1 MKYKIMDG
9 NEACSYV
16 SYNFTEVAGI
26 YPITPSSTMAE
37 LTDSW
42 ASNGKLNYFGSPV
55 KVVEMQSEAG
65 AAGMIHGSLQAGCLT
80 TTYTASQGLLLMIPN
95 MYKIA
100 GELLPCVINVAARSI
115 ATHALSILGDHQ
127 DIYATRMTG
136 FAHLASSSVQQVMD
150 LTGVAHLAAI
160 KGRVPFINFFD
171 GFRTSH
177 ELQKVRLID
186 TDKLKDLIDQDSLD
200 EFRKKALNPN
210 HPVTCGTTQN
220 DDIYFQATEVRNT
233 YYEKL
238 PDIVNDYMEEIN
250 KITGE
255 NYKPFNYYGSKVA
268 NRVIVAMGS
277 VCETI
282 REVVDTLNNNGEAVG
297 LIEVHLY
304 RPFSSKYLLDVLPY
318 TVEKIAVLDRTKEP
332 GSLGEPLY
340 LDVVGVI
347 NNSGRNIK
355 VIGGRYGLSSKNT
368 TPSDINGVYSYLKDK
383 ECKHDF
389 TVGIVDDITNKSIN
403 SVPIKVSDK
412 SVEFLIYGYGSDGMV
427 SACKDVMKITGDH
440 TNAYVQGY
448 FQYDSKKSGGVTKS
462 HLRFSKELIHSTYYV
477 ERPSLVMCTKESY
490 LKNFKMLDG
499 IKHNGIFILNTDKDE
514 KDALSLLSNHD
525 YNILVSK
532 NIKFY
537 IIDAFKLAKEV
548 GLDHKISSIM
558 ETVLFNVG
566 HIMDF
571 EFAKSKIIEDIEKKF
586 ANKGNDIVNK
596 NIDAINK
603 ALDYLKLVEVPN
615 NEKEE
620 EETETDDNIFGVIS
634 SGRGDSL
641 KVSDFLKYE
650 DGTYDPGL
658 SKQEKRN
665 ISDIGPC
672 FNKENCIQCNMCSFV
687 CPHAVIR
694 PFLLD
699 EEEVKNAPE
708 SLKSE
713 LMDANIKGQNLKY
726 AIGISLPD
734 CTGCKLCVNICPGR
748 KGEKA
753 LTIEKMEELKK
764 TKGDAYEYL
773 FNHVTEKKVM
783 PITTVKGSQF
793 VKPKFEFSGACSGC
807 GETPYLKLLTQLFG
821 DNLMI
826 SNATG
831 CSSIY
836 AASLPTTAY
845 SVPWANSLFEDNA
858 EYGFG
863 MKIADKTIKNR
874 ICSLITDNID
884 KVDDKEKDIYNNY
897 VEDINKDN
905 ADSLYEIIDKTAIPG
920 LKELKEYIKP
930 KSIWIVGGDGWAYDI
945 GFSGIDHVLANHENV
960 NILVLDT
967 EVYSN
972 TGGQSSKSSKVGS
985 IAKFTAKGKEVA
997 KKDLAKIALTYP
1009 HVYVGSIALGSNMQH
1024 TINVLKEAESYD
1036 GPSIVLAYAPCIAQG
1051 ILTGMESTIQEEKK
1065 AVETGYYPLFHYNPE
1080 TKEFKL
1086 DSKPDFNRYFEFIA
1100 GEDRYRMLKKI
1111 NPDKYHELLEQNRI
1125 NAIERYNYYVG
1136 LQEQSEKQK
1145 KEETNE

>member
-1 MKYKIMDG
+1 MEYKIMDG

-37 LTDSW
+37 LTDTW

-136 FAHLASSSVQQVMD
+136 FALLASSSVQQVMD
-150 LTGVAHLAAI
+150 LTGVAHLSAI
-160 KGRVPFINFFD
+160 KGKVPFLNFFD

-177 ELQKVRLID
+177 ELQKVRVID
-186 TDKLKDLIDQDSLD
+186 TDKLKNLIDEKALA
-200 EFRKKALNPN
+200 EFRQKALNPN
-210 HPVTCGTTQN
+210 NPVTRGTTQN
-220 DDIYFQATEVRNT
+220 DDIYFQMMESRNR
-233 YYEKL
+233 YYEVL

-255 NYKPFNYYGSKVA
+255 DYKPFNYYGSKTA
-268 NRVIVAMGS
+268 TRVIVAMGS

-282 REVVDTLNNNGEAVG
+282 REVVDALNKEKEEVG

-304 RPFSSKYLLDVLPY
+304 RPFSEKYLLNVLPL

-340 LDVVGVI
+340 LDVASVI
-347 NNSGRNIK
+347 KNSNRSIK

-368 TPSDINGVYSYLKDK
+368 TPSDINSVYNYLNQKD
-383 ECKHDF
+383 CKHDF
-389 TVGIVDDITNKSIN
+389 TLSIVDDITNKSLTP
-403 SVPIKVSDK
+403 VPISLENKN
-412 SVEFLIYGYGSDGMV
+412 VEFLIYGYGSDGMV
-427 SACKDVMKITGDH
+427 SASKDIMKIAGNY
-440 TNAYVQGY
+440 TNAFVQGY

-462 HLRFSKELIHSTYYV
+462 HLRFSKDKIHSTYYV
-477 ERPSLVMCTKESY
+477 EKPSLVMCTKESY
-490 LKNFKMLDG
+490 LKTFKMLDG
-499 IKHNGIFILNTDKDE
+499 IRKNGIFILNTSKDKE
-514 KDALSLLSNHD
+514 EIKRELSSHD
-525 YNILVSK
+525 YNILVEK

-537 IIDAFKLAKEV
+537 IVDAYKLASEV

-558 ETVLFNVG
+558 ETILFKVG

-571 EFAKSKIIEDIEKKF
+571 EFAQKKIKEDLEIKF
-586 ANKGNDIVNK
+586 KNKGNDLVNK
-596 NIDAINK
+596 NIEAVDKAIN
-603 ALDYLKLVEVPN
+603 LLTLVELGDL
-615 NEKEE
+615 KEE
-620 EETETDDNIFGVIS
+620 VENETDDNIFAVIS
-634 SGRGDSL
+634 SGRGNSL
-641 KVSDFLKYE
+641 KVSDFLPYE
-650 DGTYDPGL
+650 DGTFLPGL
-658 SKQEKRN
+658 SRQEKRN

-672 FNKENCIQCNMCSFV
+672 FDKENCIQCNMCSFV

-694 PFLLD
+694 PFLLN
-699 EEEVKNAPE
+699 EEEVENAPL
-708 SLKSE
+708 SLKE
-713 LMDANIKGQNLKY
+713 DLIDANIKGENLKF

-734 CTGCKLCVNICPGR
+734 CTGCKLCVNICPGK
-748 KGEKA
+748 KGNKA

-764 TKGDAYEYL
+764 TNKEAYEYL

-783 PITTVKGSQF
+783 PTSTVKGSQF
-793 VKPKFEFSGACSGC
+793 VKPKFEFSGACAGC

-858 EYGFG
+858 EYGYG
-863 MKIADKTIKNR
+863 MKIADKTVKSRILNLISENMENVEKEDKNVYEAYLDE
-874 ICSLITDNID
+874 INHETANNLYDIVDNTNI
-884 KVDDKEKDIYNNY
+884 E
-897 VEDINKDN
+897 
-905 ADSLYEIIDKTAIPG
+905 G

-972 TGGQSSKSSKVGS
+972 TG
-985 IAKFTAKGKEVA
+985 
-997 KKDLAKIALTYP
+997 
-1009 HVYVGSIALGSNMQH
+1009 
-1024 TINVLKEAESYD
+1024 
-1036 GPSIVLAYAPCIAQG
+1036 
-1051 ILTGMESTIQEEKK
+1051 
-1065 AVETGYYPLFHYNPE
+1065 
-1080 TKEFKL
+1080 
-1086 DSKPDFNRYFEFIA
+1086 
-1100 GEDRYRMLKKI
+1100 
-1111 NPDKYHELLEQNRI
+1111 
-1125 NAIERYNYYVG
+1125 
-1136 LQEQSEKQK
+1136 
-1145 KEETNE
+1145 

>member
-55 KVVEMQSEAG
+55 KVMEMQSEAG

-210 HPVTCGTTQN
+210 HPVTRGTTQN

-347 NNSGRNIK
+347 NNSGRNIR

-368 TPSDINGVYSYLKDK
+368 TPNDINGVYSYLKDK

-596 NIDAINK
+596 NIDAITK

-650 DGTYDPGL
+650 DGTYDAGL

-905 ADSLYEIIDKTAIPG
+905 ANSLYEIIDKTAIPG

>member
-1 MKYKIMDG
+1 
-9 NEACSYV
+9 
-16 SYNFTEVAGI
+16 
-26 YPITPSSTMAE
+26 
-37 LTDSW
+37 
-42 ASNGKLNYFGSPV
+42 
-55 KVVEMQSEAG
+55 
-65 AAGMIHGSLQAGCLT
+65 
-80 TTYTASQGLLLMIPN
+80 
-95 MYKIA
+95 
-100 GELLPCVINVAARSI
+100 
-115 ATHALSILGDHQ
+115 
-127 DIYATRMTG
+127 
-136 FAHLASSSVQQVMD
+136 
-150 LTGVAHLAAI
+150 
-160 KGRVPFINFFD
+160 
-171 GFRTSH
+171 
-177 ELQKVRLID
+177 
-186 TDKLKDLIDQDSLD
+186 
-200 EFRKKALNPN
+200 
-210 HPVTCGTTQN
+210 
-220 DDIYFQATEVRNT
+220 
-233 YYEKL
+233 
-238 PDIVNDYMEEIN
+238 
-250 KITGE
+250 
-255 NYKPFNYYGSKVA
+255 
-268 NRVIVAMGS
+268 
-277 VCETI
+277 
-282 REVVDTLNNNGEAVG
+282 
-297 LIEVHLY
+297 
-304 RPFSSKYLLDVLPY
+304 
-318 TVEKIAVLDRTKEP
+318 
-332 GSLGEPLY
+332 
-340 LDVVGVI
+340 
-347 NNSGRNIK
+347 
-355 VIGGRYGLSSKNT
+355 
-368 TPSDINGVYSYLKDK
+368 
-383 ECKHDF
+383 
-389 TVGIVDDITNKSIN
+389 
-403 SVPIKVSDK
+403 
-412 SVEFLIYGYGSDGMV
+412 MV

-514 KDALSLLSNHD
+514 KEALSLLSNHD

-620 EETETDDNIFGVIS
+620 EEAETDDNIFGVIS

-650 DGTYDPGL
+650 DGTYDAGL

-905 ADSLYEIIDKTAIPG
+905 ANSLYEIIDKTAIPG

>member
-1 MKYKIMDG
+1 M
-9 NEACSYV
+9 
-16 SYNFTEVAGI
+16 
-26 YPITPSSTMAE
+26 
-37 LTDSW
+37 
-42 ASNGKLNYFGSPV
+42 
-55 KVVEMQSEAG
+55 
-65 AAGMIHGSLQAGCLT
+65 
-80 TTYTASQGLLLMIPN
+80 
-95 MYKIA
+95 
-100 GELLPCVINVAARSI
+100 
-115 ATHALSILGDHQ
+115 
-127 DIYATRMTG
+127 
-136 FAHLASSSVQQVMD
+136 
-150 LTGVAHLAAI
+150 
-160 KGRVPFINFFD
+160 
-171 GFRTSH
+171 
-177 ELQKVRLID
+177 
-186 TDKLKDLIDQDSLD
+186 
-200 EFRKKALNPN
+200 
-210 HPVTCGTTQN
+210 
-220 DDIYFQATEVRNT
+220 
-233 YYEKL
+233 
-238 PDIVNDYMEEIN
+238 
-250 KITGE
+250 
-255 NYKPFNYYGSKVA
+255 
-268 NRVIVAMGS
+268 
-277 VCETI
+277 
-282 REVVDTLNNNGEAVG
+282 
-297 LIEVHLY
+297 
-304 RPFSSKYLLDVLPY
+304 
-318 TVEKIAVLDRTKEP
+318 
-332 GSLGEPLY
+332 
-340 LDVVGVI
+340 
-347 NNSGRNIK
+347 
-355 VIGGRYGLSSKNT
+355 
-368 TPSDINGVYSYLKDK
+368 
-383 ECKHDF
+383 
-389 TVGIVDDITNKSIN
+389 
-403 SVPIKVSDK
+403 
-412 SVEFLIYGYGSDGMV
+412 
-427 SACKDVMKITGDH
+427 
-440 TNAYVQGY
+440 
-448 FQYDSKKSGGVTKS
+448 
-462 HLRFSKELIHSTYYV
+462 
-477 ERPSLVMCTKESY
+477 
-490 LKNFKMLDG
+490 
-499 IKHNGIFILNTDKDE
+499 
-514 KDALSLLSNHD
+514 
-525 YNILVSK
+525 
-532 NIKFY
+532 
-537 IIDAFKLAKEV
+537 
-548 GLDHKISSIM
+548 
-558 ETVLFNVG
+558 
-566 HIMDF
+566 
-571 EFAKSKIIEDIEKKF
+571 
-586 ANKGNDIVNK
+586 
-596 NIDAINK
+596 
-603 ALDYLKLVEVPN
+603 
-615 NEKEE
+615 
-620 EETETDDNIFGVIS
+620 
-634 SGRGDSL
+634 
-641 KVSDFLKYE
+641 KYE

-905 ADSLYEIIDKTAIPG
+905 ANSLYEIIDKTAIPG

>member
-186 TDKLKDLIDQDSLD
+186 TDKLKDLIDQDSLE

-210 HPVTCGTTQN
+210 HPVTRGTTQN

-347 NNSGRNIK
+347 NNSGRNIR

-368 TPSDINGVYSYLKDK
+368 TPNDINGVYSYLKDK

-1065 AVETGYYPLFHYNPE
+1065 AVETGYYPLFHYNPK

>member
-42 ASNGKLNYFGSPV
+42 ASSGKLNYFGSPV

-177 ELQKVRLID
+177 ELQKVRLMD

-200 EFRKKALNPN
+200 EFRKKALNPS
-210 HPVTCGTTQN
+210 HPVTRGTTQN

-368 TPSDINGVYSYLKDK
+368 TPNDINGVYSYLKDK
-383 ECKHDF
+383 ECRHDF

-620 EETETDDNIFGVIS
+620 VEAETDDNIFGVIS

-708 SLKSE
+708 SLKKE

-897 VEDINKDN
+897 VEDINRDN
-905 ADSLYEIIDKTAIPG
+905 ANSLYEIIDKTAIPG